1 MVALEFIVWFS
12 KMSGPGQDIEEG
24 RVTQGEKASTGE
36 TWNPVSEIRVGVSK
50 RSTKKWFKFGSSIR
64 SPGREVLRVT
74 LEKALRLSL
83 SPLSHREQGR
93 RLPRTAGEKRERT
106 SKGLRSVPGQKEV
119 TQKIKC

>member
-83 SPLSHREQGR
+83 SPLSHQEED
-93 RLPRTAGEKRERT
+93 AGFQELRGEER
-106 SKGLRSVPGQKEV
+106 KDE
-119 TQKIKC
+119 